1 MKKWQQVVITI
12 AAIVTCASAIYSF
25 ANNAKAEDKTNTET
39 GTETACVQVVE
50 G

>member
-1 MKKWQQVVITI
+1 MKKWQQWVVTI
-12 AAIVTCASAIYSF
+12 AAIVTCLSAIGSF
-25 ANNAKAEDKTNTET
+25 ANSAKTEDKTNTET